1 MPGENKI
8 KLRFSAGEV
17 DAQNLEAEISSILL
31 EFTDPESDTALS
43 ANAVGLSPAAMA
55 GAQATVKKEA
65 KGFAPVAILIV
76 IAAPIAVHTIDKFWD
91 DVIWPRLKSRLGGDA
106 LGKREDEE

>member
-1 MPGENKI
+1 MSGENKL

-17 DAQNLEAEISSILL
+17 AAENLETEISSILS
-31 EFTDPESDTALS
+31 EFADPESDATLS
-43 ANAVGLSPAAMA
+43 AIAAGLSPAAMK

-76 IAAPIAVHTIDKFWD
+76 IAAPVAVHTIDKFWD
-91 DVIWPRLKSRLGGDA
+91 DVIWPRVRSRLGSDA